1 MAEHFTRFPWEKQ
14 ANRQLFGYKHSKNSK
29 KRIIIRRIFALL
41 NNPLSRK
48 LADEQ
53 ANKDE
58 LNIEEV
64 SMF

>member
-1 MAEHFTRFPWEKQ
+1 M
-14 ANRQLFGYKHSKNSK
+14 FGYKLSKKSK

-41 NNPLSRK
+41 NNALSRK

-53 ANKDE
+53 ANEDE